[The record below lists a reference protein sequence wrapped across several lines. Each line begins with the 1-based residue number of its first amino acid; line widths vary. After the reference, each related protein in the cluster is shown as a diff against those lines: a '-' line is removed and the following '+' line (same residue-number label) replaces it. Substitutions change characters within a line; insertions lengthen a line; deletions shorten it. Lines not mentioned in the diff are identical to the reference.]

1 MFTKS
6 QSRRLKTHLLSNLVQ
21 GQRRC
26 MKCFCPFPPL
36 VYVKSVIDTLR
47 ELGSGIVG
55 EMELEEAEK
64 EVSTLAAQA
73 RKALE
78 ENDR

>member
-1 MFTKS
+1 MDENS
-6 QSRRLKTHLLSNLVQ
+6 L
-21 GQRRC
+21 
-26 MKCFCPFPPL
+26 CPFPPR

-55 EMELEEAEK
+55 GMELEEAEK